1 MPMRMAYE
9 VCLATA
15 SKAVQLGPRHSI
27 SQVVQFG
34 HLIFKKCDSLV
45 QSNGAMGSLIRDTH
59 HDPQLIN

>member
-1 MPMRMAYE
+1 MAYE
-9 VCLATA
+9 LSLASTG
-15 SKAVQLGPRHSI
+15 KAVKLCLRYSI

-34 HLIFKKCDSLV
+34 HLIFKKCDSFV